1 MSMLD
6 KIPVFVDQKKRYKHF
21 HKLNMEEVNVL
32 RSSDNAEYLAGE
44 FDRIF
49 LKIQRLISYSINKNY
64 NEQSKLEE
72 DTNNLLKKFSNY
84 IKWKVIERK
93 WKDIQRAIFN
103 DICGFIN
110 FFDGDSYFSRVHNSV
125 AKTTLSEY
133 NNKTIWEQFF
143 QTSYWREWENGIAE
157 WWSCS
162 YWTVLLYNFFN
173 KLKEAWLDMDIKL
186 FRYKN
191 LDDKIVDFPS
201 MRHSWLIITFQW
213 EDYFVDHEGIQLGGK
228 NEPIARKVQPYV
240 DIAKDK
246 LKDENV
252 ANFFENFKHENMKE
266 SDKVIFFDNIDD
278 LISHVEQFPEY
289 KRICFYKKREDW
301 ERPDRFDFEFIK
313 NWIWVAV
320 NGSRYI
326 FYLWDNNISKKW
338 FPENIID
345 KITLEKDESWYHRI
359 TEEDR
364 EQFRNFFHLI
374 LDKINTE
381 WLYNNFTSWK
391 KWSSELV
398 DFFWNNTVLM
408 VEK

>member
-1 MSMLD
+1 MLD
-6 KIPVFVDQKKRYKHF
+6 KTPLLVDQKKRYKHF
-21 HKLNMEEVNVL
+21 HKLNMEEVNIL
-32 RSSDNAEYLAGE
+32 RSSENAEYLAGE

-49 LKIQRLISYSINKNY
+49 LKIQRLISYSTNKNR
-64 NEQSKLEE
+64 NERLKLEE
-72 DTNNLLKKFSNY
+72 HINNLLRKFSNY
-84 IKWKVIERK
+84 IKLKVVERK

-103 DICGFIN
+103 DICWFIN

-125 AKTTLSEY
+125 AKTTLNEY

-143 QTSYWREWENGIAE
+143 QTSYWRWWKKWMAE
-157 WWSCS
+157 GWSCS

-173 KLKEAWLDMDIKL
+173 KLKEAGLDIDIKL

-191 LDDKIVDFPS
+191 LDDKIVDSPS
-201 MRHSWLIITFQW
+201 MRHSWLIVTFQW
-213 EDYFVDHEGIQLGGK
+213 EDYFVDHEGIQLGGN
-228 NEPIARKVQPYV
+228 NEPIVRKVQPYV
-240 DIAKDK
+240 DVAKEK

-266 SDKVIFFDNIDD
+266 SDKVIFFDSIND
-278 LISHVEQFPEY
+278 LISHVEEFPEY
-289 KRICFYKKREDW
+289 KRICFYKKREDCD
-301 ERPDRFDFEFIK
+301 RPDRMDYEFIK
-313 NWIWVAV
+313 NWIWVAI
-320 NGSRYI
+320 NGSRHI

-345 KITLEKDESWYHRI
+345 KITLKKDESWYHRI

-374 LDKINTE
+374 SDKINTE

-391 KWSSELV
+391 KWTSELV
-398 DFFWNNTVLM
+398 DSFWENQVIM
-408 VEK
+408 MQQ